1 MSSLRM
7 VTVAMKL
14 EDDYFLEGKLCKMNV
29 LKSKDITLTTK
40 VHIIKAMVFPVGM
53 YRCESWIIKKA
64 EFQRIDAFELWCWR
78 ILLRAPWTAR
88 SNQSILKEINPDYS
102 LEGLILKMKLQYF
115 GCLMWWDNSLKNI
128 PMWGKIEDKRRR
140 GQQRITC

>member
-64 EFQRIDAFELWCWR
+64 EFQRIDAFEL
-78 ILLRAPWTAR
+78 
-88 SNQSILKEINPDYS
+88 
-102 LEGLILKMKLQYF
+102 
-115 GCLMWWDNSLKNI
+115 
-128 PMWGKIEDKRRR
+128 
-140 GQQRITC
+140 